1 MITCFT
7 ESGRNALVR
16 RNKKKIWIW
25 FIINHILETELED
38 TALETTRK
46 AAETAIDVVMVV
58 WSTSAAVFNWETK
71 FIAAVD
77 FDWVVVV
84 VVLEVLEV
92 VDWVFVGI
100 KVQAPKLNEYPEF
113 HVAQTVPLVLTQY
126 WQFNADQFI
135 RLIVMILLT
144 ELVTPVIAELT

>member
-7 ESGRNALVR
+7 ESGKNALVR
-16 RNKKKIWIW
+16 RSRKKIWIW
-25 FIINHILETELED
+25 FIIDHILENELED
-38 TALETTRK
+38 AALETATEP
-46 AAETAIDVVMVV
+46 AETAIDVFVVV
-58 WSTSAAVFNWETK
+58 WPTSAVVFNSGTK

-84 VVLEVLEV
+84 
-92 VDWVFVGI
+92 DWVWI
-100 KVQAPKLNEYPEF
+100 KVQAPELKEYPEF

-126 WQFNADQFI
+126 WQFDTDQFI
-135 RLIVMILLT
+135 RFIVMILLT

>member
-1 MITCFT
+1 
-7 ESGRNALVR
+7 
-16 RNKKKIWIW
+16 
-25 FIINHILETELED
+25 
-38 TALETTRK
+38 
-46 AAETAIDVVMVV
+46 MVV

-113 HVAQTVPLVLTQY
+113 HVAHTVPLVLTQY